1 MASEIIVQNLK
12 GPASGANANKIIVP
26 SGHTLD
32 ASEGLFRPSANQIV
46 QHKHH
51 QLTGAN
57 EHTSSSFTA
66 VHSATTF
73 TAKHSTSVL
82 RINVQMNISIDQITS
97 ANVGM
102 TWSVFKDGTNLV
114 SDNQLS
120 VGFYYM
126 DGSVHGNSHLNQ
138 SAVLYINAG
147 DTSSHTYQVY
157 TKKSHGTCRVKNDG
171 GWGRSYID
179 IMEIAQ

>member
-1 MASEIIVQNLK
+1 MASELIVQNLK
-12 GPASGANANKIIVP
+12 GPASGSNANKVIIP

-32 ASEGLFRPSANQIV
+32 ASSGFTPAVDQIV
-46 QHKHH
+46 QHKHM

-66 VHSATTF
+66 VHQSMSFA
-73 TAKHSTSVL
+73 AKHSNSVL
-82 RINVQMNISIDQITS
+82 RINVQLNVSIDQISTTD
-97 ANVGM
+97 AGM

-114 SDNQLS
+114 SDNQYA

-126 DGSVHGNSHLNQ
+126 YGSAHTNSHSNQ

-147 DTSSHTYQVY
+147 DTSSHTFQVY

-171 GWGRSYID
+171 SWARSYID